1 MSKSYRDQR
10 AWKARNGEKA
20 VGKKIA
26 CHRWAFC
33 SSEEAEGLKEYHKIK
48 PPYINSYAILGKRRR
63 NTSRKSN
70 QRTKQM
76 IHQIQRAKEKI
87 QTLKTKNELYHE

>member
-1 MSKSYRDQR
+1 MSKSHRDKR
-10 AWKARNGEKA
+10 AWKARNGEQA

-26 CHRWAFC
+26 CHRWTFC
-33 SSEEAEGLKEYHKIK
+33 TQEEAEGLKEYQKIN
-48 PPYINSYAILGKRRR
+48 PPYYASYAIRGKRRR

-76 IHQIQRAKEKI
+76 IHQIKRAKEKN
-87 QTLKTKNELYHE
+87 QTLKFKNELYHE